1 MIRVGTMHIVDNDR
15 MRKANYSMMK
25 KPDVE
30 ELKRPCGVAGKF
42 FLEKN

>member
-1 MIRVGTMHIVDNDR
+1 MHIVDHDR
-15 MRKANYSMMK
+15 MRKATYSMMK

-42 FLEKN
+42 FF